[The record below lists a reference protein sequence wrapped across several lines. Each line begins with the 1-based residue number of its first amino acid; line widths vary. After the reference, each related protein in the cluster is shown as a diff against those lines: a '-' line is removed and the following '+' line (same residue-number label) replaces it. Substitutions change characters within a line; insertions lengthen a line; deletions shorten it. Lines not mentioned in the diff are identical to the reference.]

1 MRTHWY
7 RPIWCSNAVG
17 NPYVSN
23 EGDLGSF
30 EDWQLRQGREVLGWP
45 DKAWIKADPRAD
57 GDPDDVLQTHLAVPI
72 YSARLRDA
80 LAKSGISGL
89 QYLRLKVLRVSGV
102 ELPGFEI
109 ANVVNKVAGLDLDR
123 SDFSTYPDDYF
134 LPERRGKI
142 SGLRRAVLRE
152 RALRGLDIFRLQ
164 EYLVAEYVS
173 EKFVLA
179 FRSAGCTGYSFRE
192 VQTV

>member
-1 MRTHWY
+1 VTTRWY
-7 RPIWCSNAVG
+7 RPIWCSNTVAD
-17 NPYVSN
+17 PYVSN
-23 EGDLGSF
+23 SGDLGSF
-30 EDWQLRQGREVLGWP
+30 EEWQLREGREVSGWP
-45 DKAWIKADPRAD
+45 DNAWIKADPRAD

-80 LAKSGISGL
+80 LVNAGISGI
-89 QYLRLKVLRVSGV
+89 QYLRVKVLRVSGV

-109 ANVVNKVAGLDLDR
+109 ANIINRIAALDLDR
-123 SDFSTYPDDYF
+123 SSYSTYASDYF
-134 LPERRGKI
+134 RPERRGEI
-142 SGLRRAVLRE
+142 SGLRKPILRG
-152 RALRGLDIFRLQ
+152 RALDGVDIFRLQ
-164 EYLVAEYVS
+164 EYSVAEFVS